1 MNYVYY
7 LYIILVKIM
16 IGVKPLNSELQNL
29 HLIDLISER
38 HVLLR
43 RICEKSW
50 NDSSDIHISNSEW
63 YIMARIYNKK
73 TTLSYVTKH
82 VDISRQATHKFVKN
96 LEAKGLIEITNST
109 NNNRDKCLQLTPLGE
124 ECYEINLSQKAA
136 IEQTLCEK
144 IGTDKVEILK
154 DMLKLEWDI

>member
-7 LYIILVKIM
+7 LYIILVNIM
-16 IGVKPLNSELQNL
+16 IGVKRLNSELQHL
-29 HLIDLISER
+29 DLIDLISER

-50 NDSSDIHISNSEW
+50 NDNNDIHISNSEW
-63 YIMARIYNKK
+63 YIMARIYKRK

-96 LEAKGLIEITNST
+96 LESKGLIEITNST
-109 NNNRDKCLQLTPLGE
+109 DNNRDKCLQLTPLGE
-124 ECYEINLSQKAA
+124 ECYEINLSQKIA
-136 IEQTLCEK
+136 IEQNLAEK
-144 IGTDKVEILK
+144 IGVDKVEILK
-154 DMLKLEWDI
+154 DILKLEWDI

>member
-7 LYIILVKIM
+7 LYIILAKIT

-73 TTLSYVTKH
+73 PTLSYVTKH

-96 LEAKGLIEITNST
+96 LEA
-109 NNNRDKCLQLTPLGE
+109 
-124 ECYEINLSQKAA
+124 
-136 IEQTLCEK
+136 
-144 IGTDKVEILK
+144 
-154 DMLKLEWDI
+154 

>member
-7 LYIILVKIM
+7 LYIILANIM
-16 IGVKPLNSELQNL
+16 IGVKRLNSELQHL
-29 HLIDLISER
+29 DLIDLISER

-50 NDSSDIHISNSEW
+50 NDNNDIHISNSEW
-63 YIMARIYNKK
+63 YIMARIYKRK

-96 LEAKGLIEITNST
+96 LESKGLIEITNST
-109 NNNRDKCLQLTPLGE
+109 DNNRDKCLQLTPLGE
-124 ECYEINLSQKAA
+124 ECYEINLSQKTA
-136 IEQTLCEK
+136 IEQNLAEK
-144 IGTDKVEILK
+144 IGVDKVEILK
-154 DMLKLEWDI
+154 YILKLEWDI